1 MNRANFRKKSLQTL
15 ILGLTIIQVFASCS
29 SNEQNTQKTTGKSI
43 KYKNT
48 ITVSLSRVTR
58 FYEAVGTIRSA
69 NEASIEAQI
78 TGQIKKVLVAPGA
91 SVLKGQPLVILDDR
105 EYTSRHFRAKEGLRS
120 SKAQNEQAKQ
130 RLEAAKASLNQA
142 VAEYNRTKKFFESQ
156 AATAQQL
163 ENAESAWKQ
172 AIAGEK
178 NAIESLK
185 GAESGIKQAIELVK
199 QAEITL
205 GYTTVRAP
213 ANGTI
218 LKKTAEVGDIALP
231 GRQLLLV
238 RTNSLLRIEA
248 NVREGLISQVSTGQ
262 KLDVAIKNLD
272 LTIKAIVNEIEPYA
286 DPLTRTFLVKA
297 ELPQIKGLY
306 PGMYGKLL
314 IPEKYE
320 EAVTIPL
327 AAIKKVGQLN
337 FVMVKEKDDWYK
349 RYITTGMTIGASI
362 EVLSGLS
369 GSEVLGY

>member
-1 MNRANFRKKSLQTL
+1 
-15 ILGLTIIQVFASCS
+15 
-29 SNEQNTQKTTGKSI
+29 
-43 KYKNT
+43 
-48 ITVSLSRVTR
+48 LS
-58 FYEAVGTIRSA
+58 
-69 NEASIEAQI
+69 
-78 TGQIKKVLVAPGA
+78 
-91 SVLKGQPLVILDDR
+91 
-105 EYTSRHFRAKEGLRS
+105 
-120 SKAQNEQAKQ
+120 
-130 RLEAAKASLNQA
+130 QA

-163 ENAESAWKQ
+163 ENAESTWKQ

-185 GAESGIKQAIELVK
+185 GAEAGIKQAVELVR

-218 LKKTAEVGDIALP
+218 LKKAAEVGDIALP

-262 KLDVAIKNLD
+262 KLDVEIKNLGT
-272 LTIKAIVNEIEPYA
+272 TIKAIVNEIEPYA

-297 ELPQIKGLY
+297 ELPQIEGLY

-320 EAVTIPL
+320 ENVTIPL
-327 AAIKKVGQLN
+327 TAIKKVGQLS
-337 FVMVKEKDDWYK
+337 FVMVKEKGGWYK
-349 RYITTGMTIGASI
+349 RYITTGMTIGGSI
-362 EVLSGLS
+362 EVLCGLS
-369 GSEVLGY
+369 GNEVLGY